1 MASAYNIGM
10 KIALL
15 TPTFCG
21 FSGIDRVVERQAVRL
36 AADGHNVT
44 IFTLQA
50 DMEPPPGVTLRV
62 LGMPGSL
69 FRQRLYRLLL
79 PLDYIKSRRTTRL
92 LQGFDLIYSHQ
103 YPMNWLAW
111 QAKRDYG
118 IKYIYHDYGIAP
130 PESFSS
136 LTERIYMALFTRLS
150 NRTARGADGAISIS
164 HYLQQELK
172 NDTGLESQVAYPTID
187 LQRFH
192 PGLDGSIVRQKYSL
206 EKRPLILYLGRI
218 SPHKG
223 IHLLIEAFN
232 QARQQLPQAAL
243 IIVGKH
249 TFDSYTERLK
259 RMADD
264 NVIFAGY
271 VIDEEA
277 PLYYAACDIY
287 VSATLWEGFNLPLV
301 EAQACGRPVIAF
313 DLGPHPEVVEHNLTG
328 LLVPPSDTVALA
340 KAMVKLLSDGE
351 LRQRMGAAAADFIR
365 TRFA

>member
-1 MASAYNIGM
+1 M

-50 DMEPPPGVTLRV
+50 DMEPPPGVTLTV

-118 IKYIYHDYGIAP
+118 IKYIYYDYGIAP

-136 LTERIYMALFTRLS
+136 LPERIYMSLFTRLS

-172 NDTGLESQVAYPTID
+172 NDMGLESEVAYPAIN

-192 PGLDGSIVRQKYSL
+192 PGLDGSIVRQKYGL
-206 EKRPLILYLGRI
+206 GERPVILYLGRI

-232 QARQQLPQAAL
+232 QTRQQLPQAAL

-249 TFDSYTERLK
+249 TFDSYTEQLK

-271 VIDEEA
+271 VSDEEA

-328 LLVPPSDTVALA
+328 LLVPPSDTVALT

-351 LRQRMGAAAADFIR
+351 LRQRMGTAAADFIR

>member
-118 IKYIYHDYGIAP
+118 IKYIYYDYGIAP

-136 LTERIYMALFTRLS
+136 LPERIYMSLFTRLS

-192 PGLDGSIVRQKYSL
+192 PGLDGSIVRQKYGL
-206 EKRPLILYLGRI
+206 GERPVILYLGRI

-232 QARQQLPQAAL
+232 QTRQQLPQAAL

-249 TFDSYTERLK
+249 TFDSYTEQLK
-259 RMADD
+259 LMADD

-271 VIDEEA
+271 VSDEEA

-328 LLVPPSDTVALA
+328 LLVPPSDTVALT